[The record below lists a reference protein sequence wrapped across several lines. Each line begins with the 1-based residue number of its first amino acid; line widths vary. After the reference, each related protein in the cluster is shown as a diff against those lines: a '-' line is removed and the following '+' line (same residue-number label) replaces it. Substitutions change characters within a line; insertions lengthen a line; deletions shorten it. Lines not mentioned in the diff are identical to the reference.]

1 MGFLLSCLLS
11 SNWSGARSE
20 RRWVRVSGVYI
31 HPQEWEKGE
40 QSASGRAGKQA
51 ARESSAVEGKV
62 DA

>member
-11 SNWSGARSE
+11 SNWSGARHE

-40 QSASGRAGKQA
+40 AKCLRQSWEAGC
-51 ARESSAVEGKV
+51 ESSAVEGKV
-62 DA
+62 DAE

>member
-1 MGFLLSCLLS
+1 
-11 SNWSGARSE
+11 
-20 RRWVRVSGVYI
+20 VRVSGVYI